1 MIRASLRSLIGLLD
15 WTRARLQGVDFRTP
29 VTIHAQSILLIIT
42 HSLTDCKKF
51 KLKYTNIIFDNIN
64 MLLLLQNSTRL
75 GGVGICCRA
84 LPKHMP
90 HAEDIAM
97 ILSHMH
103 MVFVFGITNREQ

>member
-51 KLKYTNIIFDNIN
+51 KLKYYIFDNAVAAELYSAGRGGN
-64 MLLLLQNSTRL
+64 LLQSVT
-75 GGVGICCRA
+75 
-84 LPKHMP
+84 
-90 HAEDIAM
+90 
-97 ILSHMH
+97 
-103 MVFVFGITNREQ
+103 

>member
-15 WTRARLQGVDFRTP
+15 WTRARLQGVDLRTP

-84 LPKHMP
+84 LPKHMS

-103 MVFVFGITNREQ
+103 MVFVLQIASSN